1 MLGYVGMIAWKTLE
15 DMKYCCALNP
25 MKLQGAA
32 WESAAW
38 ILTCA
43 QPSTRNCR
51 LKGADIF
58 KDFVERTDV
67 HRLSK
72 IE

>member
-1 MLGYVGMIAWKTLE
+1 MEV
-15 DMKYCCALNP
+15 DMDYCCALNP
-25 MKLQGAA
+25 MNLQGTA

-43 QPSTRNCR
+43 QPSTLEGGTN
-51 LKGADIF
+51 L

-67 HRLSK
+67 HTLS
-72 IE
+72 